1 MDIIAGKPHEKIKKF
16 IKRFL
21 IGIIVVLLVIVVGA
35 IALFWNELRTI
46 SSITKID
53 DYGAYQMTYY
63 GDYGFDEFLE
73 VGAQSDAD
81 IEKFVVGKLL
91 KGIPIDLGV
100 TGGGCTCFVVKN
112 EQDEILY
119 GRNFDYGYY
128 SPTLQVFTNPKNGYA
143 SVSTVN
149 LSFIGYSEGNLPEGS
164 VFNKFLTLA
173 APYLPCDGINEKGV
187 AIASLSVPEVEP
199 PYDSN
204 KVTLNSTTATR
215 LVLDK
220 AATVEEAVEL
230 LRNYNIYF
238 SEDIGCHYLI
248 ADASGHSVIVEYYD
262 NELQIVETDS
272 NYQIASNFIAYNG
285 VNIGGGGTEFKRYDT
300 VEKEIL
306 DNNGVLNE
314 DNAVSLLAEVGV
326 RDGDIDNLQWSVV
339 YNLTKGEVRFF
350 SHRNTDNVIISKLK
364 MNHN

>member
-1 MDIIAGKPHEKIKKF
+1 MDNTGRKTHGKSKKIIS
-16 IKRFL
+16 RFL
-21 IGIIVVLLVIVVGA
+21 IGIVVVLLVIVVGA

-46 SSITKID
+46 SSMTKID

-81 IEKFVVGKLL
+81 IEKFVVRKLL

-119 GRNFDYGYY
+119 GRNFDYSY
-128 SPTLQVFTNPKNGYA
+128 SPTLQVFTEPKNGYA

-187 AIASLSVPEVEP
+187 AIASLSVPNAEA
-199 PYDSN
+199 PYDSH
-204 KVTLNSTTATR
+204 KITLNISTATR

-220 AATVEEAVEL
+220 AATVDEAVEL
-230 LRNYNIYF
+230 LQKYNIYF
-238 SEDIGCHYLI
+238 SYDIAAHYLI
-248 ADASGHSVIVEYYD
+248 ADASGKSVLVEYYD

-285 VNIGGGGTEFKRYDT
+285 VNIGGGGTEFKRYNT

-314 DNAVSLLAEVGV
+314 DDAVSLLAEVGV
-326 RDGDIDNLQWSVV
+326 RDGDIDNLQWSAV
-339 YNLTKGEVRFF
+339 YNLTTGEVHFF

>member
-1 MDIIAGKPHEKIKKF
+1 MDNTGRKTHGKSTKIIS
-16 IKRFL
+16 RFL
-21 IGIIVVLLVIVVGA
+21 TCIVVVLLVIVVGA

-46 SSITKID
+46 SSMIKID

-81 IEKFVVGKLL
+81 IEKFVVRKLL

-119 GRNFDYGYY
+119 GRNFDYSY
-128 SPTLQVFTNPKNGYA
+128 SPTLQVFTEPENGYA

-149 LSFIGYSEGNLPEGS
+149 LSFIGYSEENLPEGS

-173 APYLPCDGINEKGV
+173 APYLPCDGMNEKGV
-187 AIASLSVPEVEP
+187 AIASLSVPKAEA
-199 PYDSN
+199 PYDSH
-204 KVTLNSTTATR
+204 KITLNISTAMR

-220 AATVEEAVEL
+220 AATVDEAVEL
-230 LRNYNIYF
+230 LQKYNIYF
-238 SEDIGCHYLI
+238 SYDIAGHYLI
-248 ADASGHSVIVEYYD
+248 SDASGKSVLVEYYD

-272 NYQIASNFIAYNG
+272 NYQIASNFIAYDG
-285 VNIGGGGTEFKRYDT
+285 VNIGSGGTEFQRYDT

-306 DNNGVLNE
+306 DNNGVLNDE
-314 DNAVSLLAEVGV
+314 EAVSLLAEVGV
-326 RDGDIDNLQWSVV
+326 WDGDIDKLQWSVV
-339 YNLTKGEVRFF
+339 YNLTTGEVHFF
-350 SHRNTDNVIISKLK
+350 SHRNTDNVIMSKLK

>member
-1 MDIIAGKPHEKIKKF
+1 M
-16 IKRFL
+16 
-21 IGIIVVLLVIVVGA
+21 LVIVVGA

-81 IEKFVVGKLL
+81 IEKFVVRKLL

-119 GRNFDYGYY
+119 GRNFDYSY
-128 SPTLQVFTNPKNGYA
+128 SPTLQVFTEPKNGYA

-187 AIASLSVPEVEP
+187 AIASLSVPNAEA
-199 PYDSN
+199 PYDSH
-204 KVTLNSTTATR
+204 KITLNISTATR

-220 AATVEEAVEL
+220 AATVDEAIEKAVIAE
-230 LRNYNIYF
+230 N
-238 SEDIGCHYLI
+238 GCHHT
-248 ADASGHSVIVEYYD
+248 AMMHSKNVD
-262 NELQIVETDS
+262 
-272 NYQIASNFIAYNG
+272 
-285 VNIGGGGTEFKRYDT
+285 
-300 VEKEIL
+300 
-306 DNNGVLNE
+306 
-314 DNAVSLLAEVGV
+314 
-326 RDGDIDNLQWSVV
+326 
-339 YNLTKGEVRFF
+339 NLTKMGRAIDTTIFVKNAPSYAGLAIDGEGYTTLSIATPTGEGLTSAKNFTRSRRCTLSGSFRIV
-350 SHRNTDNVIISKLK
+350 
-364 MNHN
+364 